1 MIMVNSTITKASPLT
16 DMLDKQVANF
26 SVLYMKLHNYHWYV
40 KGENFFTLHIKF
52 EELYTEATLHL
63 DIIAERMLSLR
74 AIPTATLKEHLQ
86 MASIKEAKKTENNAN
101 LMVEQLVDDFTLLC
115 SELTEGIEL
124 AEDQKDQP
132 TADMLITIRSSLEK
146 HSWMLAAY
154 LGK

>member
-1 MIMVNSTITKASPLT
+1 MVNTTTITKASPLT

-40 KGENFFTLHIKF
+40 KGEQFFTLHIKF

-63 DIIAERMLSLR
+63 DTIAERMLSLR
-74 AIPTATLKEHLQ
+74 AIPTATLKEHLHL
-86 MASIKEAKKTENNAN
+86 ASINEAKKTENDGN

-115 SELTEGIEL
+115 SELTEGIQL

>member
-16 DMLDKQVANF
+16 EMLDKQVANF

-63 DIIAERMLSLR
+63 DTIAERMLSLR
-74 AIPTATLKEHLQ
+74 AVPTATLKEHLQ
-86 MASIKEAKKTENNAN
+86 MASIKEAKKTESDASS
-101 LMVEQLVDDFTLLC
+101 MVKQLVDDFTMIC
-115 SELTEGIEL
+115 AELTEGIEL
-124 AEDQKDQP
+124 AEDNKDQP
-132 TADMLITIRSSLEK
+132 TADMLIAIRSSLEK

>member
-1 MIMVNSTITKASPLT
+1 MVNSTITKASPLT
-16 DMLDKQVANF
+16 EMLDKQVANF

-63 DIIAERMLSLR
+63 DTIAERMLSLR
-74 AIPTATLKEHLQ
+74 AVPTATLKEHLQ
-86 MASIKEAKKTENNAN
+86 IASIKEAKKTENTAS

-154 LGK
+154 LGN